1 MFWKKEPD
9 MALTWEAS
17 DGRKIAYRVNVLVES
32 MRPQSKG
39 VFGIKKTP
47 SNIGWMPNGIVLNG
61 VIVGEDVDLSGK
73 TIKLMIPG
81 DEILHVKNG
90 DQISLGIVDNEAC
103 IEINIV

>member
-1 MFWKKEPD
+1 

-39 VFGIKKTP
+39 VFGIKKSP
-47 SNIGWMPNGIVLNG
+47 SIIGWMPNGIVLSG
-61 VIVGEDVDLSGK
+61 VIVSEDVDLSGK